1 MKTFAAGGLMLA
13 CLALPAAAVAKGG
26 EEVYNATCAA
36 CHASGVAGAPRHG
49 NQADWAP
56 RMKAGRDALAAS
68 AIKGKGAM
76 PPRGGDPKL
85 SDSDVKNAVAYMLKA
100 VR

>member
-1 MKTFAAGGLMLA
+1 MKILAAGALALA
-13 CLALPAAAVAKGG
+13 CLAFPAAAAAKGG
-26 EEVYNATCAA
+26 EEIYNTTCAA
-36 CHASGVAGAPRHG
+36 CHASGVAGAPKYG

-56 RMKAGRDALAAS
+56 RIKAGRDALAAS

-85 SDSDVKNAVAYMLKA
+85 SDSDVKNAVAHMLKA